1 MKTLCLN
8 HLKKSSTGTIGKLS
22 DKITEEEKLEA
33 SETNLQKQLKKSEEI
48 KEPISVKSADK
59 TVEKCPE
66 NESETKSG
74 FMGFLRG
81 KPKTSEEDKDN
92 SSLSSET
99 ESEIE
104 TSKQDD

>member
-1 MKTLCLN
+1 MFES
-8 HLKKSSTGTIGKLS
+8 LKKKFSGTIGKLS

-33 SETNLQKQLKKSEEI
+33 SETKSSEPIDETENI
-48 KEPISVKSADK
+48 KEPKSVESTDK
-59 TVEKCPE
+59 TVEKVPE

-99 ESEIE
+99 ESN
-104 TSKQDD
+104 

>member
-1 MKTLCLN
+1 MFES
-8 HLKKSSTGTIGKLS
+8 LKKKFTGTIGKLS
-22 DKITEEEKLEA
+22 DKITEEEELEA
-33 SETNLQKQLKKSEEI
+33 SETKSSETIEESKNLN
-48 KEPISVKSADK
+48 EPDNVESTDN
-59 TVEKCPE
+59 TVEKVPETE

-99 ESEIE
+99 ESEIRNF
-104 TSKQDD
+104 